1 MNFLL
6 SINRKYILIISLVLF
21 IFIFIFFVFKLYFSL
36 DNKIINNNIKVSNV
50 DITEPRFA
58 INSLTQKI
66 YVTAEEGNFVED
78 GKILLKKNVMFTSN
92 NFSIESDNVTFN
104 REEQTA
110 QSKDKSIFKSKN
122 TTISSEGFNIY
133 DNGNKINFNG
143 NAKLI
148 LKWN

>member
-148 LKWN
+148 LK

>member
-1 MNFLL
+1 M
-6 SINRKYILIISLVLF
+6 VLF
-21 IFIFIFFVFKLYFSL
+21 IFILIFFVFKLYFSF

-66 YVTAEEGNFVED
+66 YVTAEEGNFVAD

-148 LKWN
+148 LK

>member
-1 MNFLL
+1 LNFLL

>member
-6 SINRKYILIISLVLF
+6 SINRIHLLVISILIFFLIT
-21 IFIFIFFVFKLYFSL
+21 IFFVSKLYFNFDKNLTS
-36 DNKIINNNIKVSNV
+36 NEIKISNV
-50 DITEPRFA
+50 DITKPRFA
-58 INSLTQKI
+58 INSVSQKI
-66 YVTAEEGNFVED
+66 YVTADEGNFIKNGE
-78 GKILLKKNVMFTSN
+78 ILLKKNVKFTSN

-110 QSKDKSIFKSKN
+110 QSKHKSLFKSKN

-143 NAKLI
+143 NAVLI
-148 LKWN
+148 LK